1 MTVLF
6 YLVLFI
12 VLSIS
17 GKDKKKDAKVIFNV
31 LFPKT
36 FDKAKS
42 VKKEGQY
49 TTNLIKEIGS
59 NAQKKKKK
67 KTQEKMEN
75 FHSLPG
81 GTTKNFYHDSATK
94 IKTNVDNDN
103 SISTNNNN
111 NTNKKKKINNEQSID
126 DSFIQ
131 NEDIDWK
138 VQEESEKGENFK
150 KIADSVVHAS
160 NNKSFKINLED
171 VVVLKKSDLNS
182 SINSF
187 QKDLSKKENH
197 DDFFSYYKYDD
208 KLKYEAQ
215 KNEIVLNVKKIESQF
230 LNEPKNVDPI
240 KQTNKNVLVPIKNLK
255 IRVSFISE
263 KKKKFRDDSFDE
275 ESSQKEKIKK
285 RVSKLR
291 RLRNFSFK
299 RSHIFVVDDKY
310 FLDSFFPFFSITR
323 YDSVSSPKLKRILI
337 LSLTFQ
343 VYMMISGLFFYKVP
357 LKFHFFID
365 YY

>member
-6 YLVLFI
+6 YLILFI

-17 GKDKKKDAKVIFNV
+17 GKDKKKDSKVIFNV
-31 LFPKT
+31 LFPKN
-36 FDKAKS
+36 FNKDKSIKKS
-42 VKKEGQY
+42 DNQY
-49 TTNLIKEIGS
+49 TSNLIREIDS
-59 NAQKKKKK
+59 NLPKKKNKK
-67 KTQEKMEN
+67 NKEKIEN
-75 FHSLPG
+75 FHSLPEA
-81 GTTKNFYHDSATK
+81 TTKNIYHDSSMKIKMNNDNNTKSDNSNDNHNNNKKNTK
-94 IKTNVDNDN
+94 ILNEENINDE
-103 SISTNNNN
+103 SR
-111 NTNKKKKINNEQSID
+111 
-126 DSFIQ
+126 IQ

-138 VQEESEKGENFK
+138 IQEESEKGENFQ

-160 NNKSFKINLED
+160 NKKNFNINLED
-171 VVVLKKSDLNS
+171 VVVLKSNLSS

-208 KLKYEAQ
+208 KLKYETHQ
-215 KNEIVLNVKKIESQF
+215 KENINENNIREKKIESQYF
-230 LNEPKNVDPI
+230 NEQKNN
-240 KQTNKNVLVPIKNLK
+240 KSLTQTKKNVLVPGTKDLK

-263 KKKKFRDDSFDE
+263 KKKQLRENSFDE
-275 ESSQKEKIKK
+275 VSSQKEKIKK

-291 RLRNFSFK
+291 RLRDFSFK
-299 RSHIFVVDDKY
+299 RSHILVLDDRY

-343 VYMMISGLFFYKVP
+343 VYMLISGLFFYKVS
-357 LKFHFFID
+357 
-365 YY
+365 